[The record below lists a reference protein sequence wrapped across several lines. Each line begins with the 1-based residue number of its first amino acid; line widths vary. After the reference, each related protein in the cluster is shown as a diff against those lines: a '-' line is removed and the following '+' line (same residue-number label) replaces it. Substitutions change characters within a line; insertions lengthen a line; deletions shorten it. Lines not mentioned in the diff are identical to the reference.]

1 MSLLPPF
8 GLFFRGDNYA
18 AIGGKEYFNES
29 MDDYNLQFVMQS
41 HNQNPLANKPYV
53 IYDEKGEIFQIGKL
67 DDEGQTP
74 VLKDG
79 QEKEYFIHVLDEEVI
94 NE

>member
-1 MSLLPPF
+1 MGVEQAEEIRSE
-8 GLFFRGDNYA
+8 A
-18 AIGGKEYFNES
+18 KECFNES
-29 MDDYNLQFVMQS
+29 MGDYNLQFVMQS

-53 IYDEKGEIFQIGKL
+53 IYDGNGEIFQIGKL

>member
-1 MSLLPPF
+1 MNTLSLPSF
-8 GLFFRGDNYA
+8 A
-18 AIGGKEYFNES
+18 
-29 MDDYNLQFVMQS
+29 LQFCQHTS